1 LNLQIRMLGGKEVV
15 QYLVRAGDAGRAACD
30 AAAYAVSA
38 AVMAESIPMTPK
50 RFGILRGSHY
60 ITRPQNGTCVV
71 GFGGAASAY
80 AAIQHNKQFK
90 NYTTPNTG
98 PGYLSHA
105 IDKIRP
111 RADDICIDIMRRAL
125 LRGQAPTYAP
135 TAPTSPPAGSG
146 GQRPSTGAR
155 RRKRGRR

>member
-1 LNLQIRMLGGKEVV
+1 MNLEIRMLGGKEVV
-15 QYLVRAGDAGRAACD
+15 KYLVRAGDAGKLACD
-30 AAAYAVSA
+30 AATYAVSA
-38 AVMAESIPMTPK
+38 AVMVEAIPITPK

-60 ITRPQNGTCVV
+60 ITRPQNGMCIV

-98 PGYLSHA
+98 PGYLSKA

-111 RADDICIDIMRRAL
+111 KADDICLDIMRQAL
-125 LRGQAPTYAP
+125 MRGQAPAYTP
-135 TAPTSPPAGSG
+135 TAPTGPSAGSG
-146 GQRPSTGAR
+146 GQRPTGGSR
-155 RRKRGRR
+155 RRRRSRR